1 MKDLD
6 AVRPPA
12 EKTLFF
18 SYLFYFPKGEKGES
32 EGVMISPIKKKGKI
46 AHGPWSQPRSRN
58 VRPWRHGSQG
68 AKPREVDLNCVHKGL
83 TAAV

>member
-32 EGVMISPIKKKGKI
+32 EGVMISPIKKKGQNCSWPVVSAKI
-46 AHGPWSQPRSRN
+46 
-58 VRPWRHGSQG
+58 
-68 AKPREVDLNCVHKGL
+68 
-83 TAAV
+83 